1 MEEVTI
7 SKLIPVT
14 VLLVLGII
22 ESIGGLYF
30 DDKRSKNDFTIE
42 LFSLISLPTL
52 IQPGIFLFVIWLMGF
67 TFPELEDYYMEASL
81 WWHILAFLI
90 FDDMTQ

>member
-1 MEEVTI
+1 MEEGTL

-30 DDKRSKNDFTIE
+30 DDKRSKNDFSIE
-42 LFSLISLPTL
+42 LISLITLPTF
-52 IQPGIFLFVIWLMGF
+52 IQPGIFLFVFWAMGF
-67 TFPELEDYYMEASL
+67 FFQDLK
-81 WWHILAFLI
+81 IIFLHLPYGGI
-90 FDDMTQ
+90 FWPF